1 MRSRNRRKKTY
12 DIKNALI
19 WVITVLLSITII
31 YFGNKFVTNDF
42 EFFSGGDQTMAK
54 AEVTEVTGE
63 DSSQMVL
70 GGTATVNSTMISF
83 KCEIKEGNLDGDI
96 VEATQI
102 IDEMY
107 AGSQYMKPVEKGD
120 VIMLIYY
127 DGMAETGSQWQM
139 NDYYRFDKIMILV
152 AIFFGLILI
161 IGRWKG
167 MNTLLSLSFTFCFVF
182 FVFVPAIMRGYNA
195 YIWAIITCV
204 FTIIMTLLL
213 INGTSRKTAAT
224 IAGCITGT
232 IIAAITTCIMSEI
245 LNLTGFIDTESYY
258 LTMINPDKPMDLT
271 AVIFAAIVIGAMG
284 AIMDIAMDISSS
296 LYEISE
302 HVPDISFGK
311 LAKSGMSIGR
321 DVMGTMANTLVL
333 AYIGSSLSGIMILM
347 LHSVSMTHLL
357 NREVIIVELMQAVIG
372 SLSILLT
379 IPCTVAICGVL
390 YLHKKNVRRTKME
403 MPAVED
409 DIPDFIDYE
418 IK

>member
-1 MRSRNRRKKTY
+1 MKNKTFE
-12 DIKNALI
+12 IKNAVI
-19 WVITVLLSITII
+19 WVITVIVSLTVI
-31 YFGNKFVTNDF
+31 YFGNKVVTKDF
-42 EFFSGGDQTMAK
+42 EFFSGGDQIMVR
-54 AEVTEVTGE
+54 AEVTEVTGQE
-63 DSSQMVL
+63 NSQMMI
-70 GGTATVNSTMISF
+70 GDAAAVNSQLINF
-83 KCEIKEGNLDGDI
+83 KCKIKEGDMKGEI
-96 VEATQI
+96 VDASQI

-107 AGSQYMKPVEKGD
+107 AGSQYMKPAESGD
-120 VIMLIYY
+120 DIMLIYY
-127 DGMAETGSQWQM
+127 DGLAETGSQWQM
-139 NDYYRFDKIMILV
+139 NDYYRFDEIAILA
-152 AIFFGLILI
+152 AIFFGLLII

-167 MNTLLSLSFTFCFVF
+167 VNTLLSLAFTFCFVF

-204 FTIIMTLLL
+204 FTIVMTLLL

-232 IIAAITTCIMSEI
+232 VIAAITTCIMSEI
-245 LNLTGFIDTESYY
+245 LQITGFIDTESYY
-258 LTMINPDKPMDLT
+258 LTMLNPEKPMDLT

-302 HVPDISFGK
+302 HVPDISFRK
-311 LAKSGMSIGR
+311 LARSGMSIGR

-347 LHSVSMTHLL
+347 IHSASMTHLL

-372 SLSILLT
+372 SLAILLT
-379 IPCTVAICGVL
+379 IPCTVVICGIL
-390 YLHKKNVRRTKME
+390 YLRKKNAAPPVKE
-403 MPAVED
+403 IEE

>member
-1 MRSRNRRKKTY
+1 MKKNN
-12 DIKNALI
+12 IKNVLV
-19 WVITVLLSITII
+19 WVITVIVSLTVI
-31 YFGNKFVTNDF
+31 YFGNKIVTNNFD
-42 EFFSGGDQTMAK
+42 FFSGGGQTMVK
-54 AEVTEVTGE
+54 AEVTEVTGQQ
-63 DSSQMVL
+63 SSEMTL
-70 GGTATVNSTMISF
+70 GGTATVNSTVIDF
-83 KCEIKEGNLDGDI
+83 KCKILQGRQNGQT
-96 VEATQI
+96 VEAQQI

-120 VIMLIYY
+120 RIMLIDYA
-127 DGMAETGSQWQM
+127 GMAESGSQWQM
-139 NDYYRFDKIMILV
+139 NDYYRFDKIIILA

-161 IGRWKG
+161 IGRGKG
-167 MNTLLSLSFTFCFVF
+167 VNTLLSLSFTFCFVF

-224 IAGCITGT
+224 IFGCITGT
-232 IIAAITTCIMSEI
+232 LIAAITTCIMSEV
-245 LNLTGFIDTESYY
+245 LSLTGFIDTESYY

-302 HVPDISFGK
+302 HVPDITFRK
-311 LAKSGMSIGR
+311 LARSGMSIGR

-357 NREVIIVELMQAVIG
+357 NREVIIVELMQALIG
-372 SLSILLT
+372 SLAILLT
-379 IPCTVAICGVL
+379 IPCTVVICGVL
-390 YLHKKNVRRTKME
+390 YLRKKNTITS
-403 MPAVED
+403 VEEREEE
-409 DIPDFIDYE
+409 IPDFIDYE